1 MPFHGILRFYY
12 LLLIFN
18 GGSVKKVF
26 SVLFLSS
33 LFMSLQGVGY
43 NQEEYLEGQRR
54 VVELMAARE
63 RLDKSPVEG
72 REAAEKGVRE
82 AEKGLR
88 RGSRLTP
95 RLSQKDLAKMREV
108 YASEEQSKVD
118 VAEGFESPSIRSVVT
133 SEDADQ

>member
-95 RLSQKDLAKMREV
+95 RLSQKDLAKM
-108 YASEEQSKVD
+108 
-118 VAEGFESPSIRSVVT
+118 
-133 SEDADQ
+133 